1 MPSICNFQQVRGVCI
16 LNLYYDYY
24 AGSAN
29 DGLNPM
35 SKLSKFESCKSLLN
49 SRQRT
54 SFIMHLS
61 LLVERLL
68 MTLLAIPTASQNISR
83 GF

>member
-1 MPSICNFQQVRGVCI
+1 M
-16 LNLYYDYY
+16 NLCYD
-24 AGSAN
+24 GSAN

-35 SKLSKFESCKSLLN
+35 SKFESCESLLN

-61 LLVERLL
+61 LLVESLL
-68 MTLLAIPTASQNISR
+68 MTLLAIPTASQNISPR
-83 GF
+83 VLRLDVAFPTKAAGQLALV